1 VNKNMNAIRRG
12 PNLIL
17 TILFL
22 FLAASLHAESLHLE
36 RLAQYN
42 LNYASYLIDVGKY
55 LEALESYET
64 AYEVSQHP
72 KTKARALLHKAS
84 LLSNF
89 LDSYQESIKTYD
101 QILKEYPTFA
111 ETALYQKGLLLFHL
125 KRYQESI
132 EVFDRYMK
140 VYPEG
145 TYQFSIEILRQKA
158 QEALE
163 KPPPPKPKPVERPVV
178 RVALS
183 RKTRVVNL
191 SGDNLEVIADGRI
204 KIRGSKLTITPSG
217 QGMTIN
223 HKSLKGSKIEVRGKS
238 NITFSSPR
246 KKKIV
251 RGKLL
256 IVNKGGF
263 LLVINMVDIEKYLY
277 SVVPSESYASWPLET
292 LKAQAVA
299 ARTYALYQIRHRQD
313 WDYDLVDY
321 AGDQAYEGVSRE
333 HPRTTQAVNETC
345 GLTLEYNGR
354 PILAMYTANSGGFTA
369 DPQYVFS
376 MKLPYMTSREDPAS
390 KKGKMATWTRNYPIS
405 EVEKRLRNVGCHLKG
420 IKDIRPHTVSPSGRI
435 IKVRVYHSEG
445 ENVLRTWSTVRR
457 ALELPEILLNIERR
471 GHKIIFEGK
480 GWGHGIGYS
489 QEGGAILGKRNDYKH
504 ILRFYYPKAKL
515 VKNW

>member
-1 VNKNMNAIRRG
+1 MKKGI
-12 PNLIL
+12 IL

-22 FLAASLHAESLHLE
+22 FVAVPVRAGKLDLE

-64 AYEVSQHP
+64 AYEVSEYP

-89 LDSYQESIKTYD
+89 LDSYQESIRTYD
-101 QILKEYPTFA
+101 QILKEYPAFA
-111 ETALYQKGLLLFHL
+111 ETAFYQKGLLLFHL
-125 KRYQESI
+125 KRYEESI
-132 EVFDRYMK
+132 EVFDQYMK

-145 TYQFSIEILRQKA
+145 IHRFSIEILKQKA
-158 QEALE
+158 QEAMG
-163 KPPPPKPKPVERPVV
+163 KPPPPPPKPVERPVV

-183 RKTRVVNL
+183 KKAKVVNL
-191 SGDNLEVIADGRI
+191 SGDNLEVIADGHT
-204 KIRGSKLTITPSG
+204 KIRGSKLSITPSG
-217 QGMTIN
+217 QGITVN
-223 HKSLKGSKIEVRGKS
+223 HKSLKGSQIEVRGKS
-238 NITFSSPR
+238 NITFSSS
-246 KKKIV
+246 KKKKTV

-256 IVNKGGF
+256 ILNKEGF
-263 LLVINMVDIEKYLY
+263 LLVVNMVDIEKYLY

-333 HPRTTQAVNETC
+333 HPRSTQAVDESS

-376 MKLPYMTSREDPAS
+376 MKLPYMVSHEDPAS
-390 KKGKMATWTRNYPIS
+390 KKGKMATWTRSYPIS
-405 EVEKRLRNVGCHLKG
+405 EVEKKLRNVGCHLEG
-420 IKDIRPHTVSPSGRI
+420 IKDIRPHTVSPCGRI
-435 IKVRVYHSEG
+435 IKVKVYHSEG

-471 GHKIIFEGK
+471 DDTIVFEGK

-489 QEGGAILGKRNDYKH
+489 QEGGAILGRRNGYKY
-504 ILRFYYPKAKL
+504 ILNFYYPKVKL